1 MQQQHDYKVSRQKMP
16 KQRVPCKCLSIIM
29 FDSVI
34 KAKKMYYPQVLLE
47 ECKYELE
54 KIEMKNL
61 IDDDLEK
68 RLSDRESDNDKDN
81 DECNEQFVKS

>member
-1 MQQQHDYKVSRQKMP
+1 MITKFQDKKKKP
-16 KQRVPCKCLSIIM
+16 KQRAPCKCLSIIM

-34 KAKKMYYPQVLLE
+34 KAKKMYQPQALLK

-54 KIEMKNL
+54 KMEIKNL
-61 IDDDLEK
+61 ANDDLEK

>member
-1 MQQQHDYKVSRQKMP
+1 MK
-16 KQRVPCKCLSIIM
+16 
-29 FDSVI
+29 
-34 KAKKMYYPQVLLE
+34 

-54 KIEMKNL
+54 KMEIKNL
-61 IDDDLEK
+61 ANDDLEK